1 MSDQIKLDGQT
12 FYNKLAKIQKT
23 WNEAPMAQDALLVV
37 MGKVSD
43 DPLRKE
49 TSDFF
54 LWLLNYEFS
63 DTILLLTRDKV
74 IFAVSPKK
82 SKLLE
87 QIDVP
92 EALKTMQLVI
102 VRRDP
107 KVDPIKD
114 TIAKVMDHLPHNST
128 KVAVF

>member
-1 MSDQIKLDGQT
+1 MVDQIKLDGET

-23 WNEAPMAQDALLVV
+23 WKQVPAAQDALLVV

-63 DTILLLTRDKV
+63 DTILLLTQDKV
-74 IFAVSPKK
+74 VFAVSPKK
-82 SKLLE
+82 CKLLE
-87 QIDVP
+87 QINVSAD
-92 EALKTMQLVI
+92 KKCMDLVI

-107 KVDPIKD
+107 KVDSIKD
-114 TIAKVMDHLPHNST
+114 TIDKVMGHLPDNST
-128 KVAVF
+128 KIAIF

>member
-1 MSDQIKLDGQT
+1 
-12 FYNKLAKIQKT
+12 
-23 WNEAPMAQDALLVV
+23 MAQDALLVV